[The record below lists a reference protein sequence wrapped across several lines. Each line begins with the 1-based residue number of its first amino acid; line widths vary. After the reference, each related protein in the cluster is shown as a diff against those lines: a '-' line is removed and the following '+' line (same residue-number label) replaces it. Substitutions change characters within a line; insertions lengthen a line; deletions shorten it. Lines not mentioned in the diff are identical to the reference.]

1 VLAKAGPAAK
11 QRRKGN
17 DWKNDFFQGFSS
29 EALQHLEDSFDLH
42 GAIAIEIVKLFC
54 RHESLNK
61 LFIVATTKCH

>member
-1 VLAKAGPAAK
+1 VLAKVGPAAK

-42 GAIAIEIVKLFC
+42 GGNCNRNCSSF
-54 RHESLNK
+54 
-61 LFIVATTKCH
+61 FVAMKA